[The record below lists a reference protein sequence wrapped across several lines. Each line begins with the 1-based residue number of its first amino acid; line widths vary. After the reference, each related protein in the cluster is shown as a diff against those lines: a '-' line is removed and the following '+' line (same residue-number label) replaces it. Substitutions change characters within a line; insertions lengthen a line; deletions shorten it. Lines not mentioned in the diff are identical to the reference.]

1 MLCKYLGVKMKAL
14 IQRVEKASLSVDNKL
29 ISEISN
35 GIVCYLGIGK
45 GDTEENLKW
54 LAKKTAGLRIFPDE
68 EGKMNYS
75 ILDKGYEILVVSQFT
90 LYGDISRGYRP
101 SFIIAESPEIAN
113 KMYEEFCSELTAL
126 GVKKVAKGVFGADM
140 HINQFNSGPVTIMID
155 TSK

>member
-1 MLCKYLGVKMKAL
+1 MKAL
-14 IQRVEKASLSVDNKL
+14 IQRVDQASLTVDNKL

-35 GIVCYLGIGK
+35 GLVCYLGIGK

-68 EGKMNYS
+68 MGKMNYS

-90 LYGDISRGYRP
+90 LYGDIRRGYRP
-101 SFIIAESPEIAN
+101 SFTDAELPEKAN
-113 KMYEEFCSELTAL
+113 EMYEQFCSELTSL

-140 HINQFNSGPVTIMID
+140 HINQSNSGPVTIMLD

>member
-1 MLCKYLGVKMKAL
+1 MKAL
-14 IQRVEKASLSVDNKL
+14 IQRVENASLTVDNKL
-29 ISEISN
+29 ISEISK
-35 GIVCYLGIGK
+35 GLVCYLGIGK

-68 EGKMNYS
+68 NDKMNYS
-75 ILDKGYEILVVSQFT
+75 VLDLGYEILVVSQFT
-90 LYGDISRGYRP
+90 LYGDIRRGYRP
-101 SFIIAESPEIAN
+101 SFTDAELPDIAN

-140 HINQFNSGPVTIMID
+140 HINQSNSGPVTIMLD

>member
-1 MLCKYLGVKMKAL
+1 MKAL

-54 LAKKTAGLRIFPDE
+54 LAKKTAGLRIFPDD

-75 ILDKGYEILVVSQFT
+75 
-90 LYGDISRGYRP
+90 
-101 SFIIAESPEIAN
+101 
-113 KMYEEFCSELTAL
+113 
-126 GVKKVAKGVFGADM
+126 
-140 HINQFNSGPVTIMID
+140 
-155 TSK
+155 